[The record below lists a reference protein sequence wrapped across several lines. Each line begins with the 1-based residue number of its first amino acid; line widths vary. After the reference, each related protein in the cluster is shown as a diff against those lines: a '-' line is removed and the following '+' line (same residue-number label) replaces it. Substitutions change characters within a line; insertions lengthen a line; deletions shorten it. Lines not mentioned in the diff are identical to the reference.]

1 MIYAYC
7 RVSTPHQRL
16 ERQITNITELYPKAT
31 IFREFYTGTTQ
42 NRPNWERLMTQ
53 IKKEDTIVFDSVSRM
68 SRNAAEGFKDYKMLY
83 ESGVNLIFLNEPL
96 INTSVFDSTKN
107 NLLNINIETGNTAVD
122 DFFKGNVQLIN
133 NFMMALAEQQI
144 KAAFEQSEKEVTDLH
159 SRISQGMREAKKNGV
174 KIGLP
179 QGTTLTT
186 KKALAC
192 TAIIK
197 KHSKDFG
204 GSLDDLGHT
213 PVLVLEGYL
222 CGFTRLDGHR
232 SRRIGIILPI
242 LLNTIRFCDGVSTG
256 FQIQGNDAT
265 AAADNRTH
273 KEQDGEDQIS
283 RNGQRGE
290 GIGHQLQHIGV
301 GDELLQGQN
310 QNQKQCCDEQNSNL
324 IKFVHKRLY

>member
-1 MIYAYC
+1 MA
-7 RVSTPHQRL
+7 
-16 ERQITNITELYPKAT
+16 
-31 IFREFYTGTTQ
+31 
-42 NRPNWERLMTQ
+42 Q

-186 KKALAC
+186 KKALEC
-192 TAIIK
+192 MTIIK

-204 GSLDDLGHT
+204 GTLDD
-213 PVLVLEGYL
+213 PDVMKL
-222 CGFTRLDGHR
+222 CG
-232 SRRIGIILPI
+232 
-242 LLNTIRFCDGVSTG
+242 C
-256 FQIQGNDAT
+256 
-265 AAADNRTH
+265 
-273 KEQDGEDQIS
+273 S
-283 RNGQRGE
+283 RNSYYKYKKEVKTNQG
-290 GIGHQLQHIGV
+290 GHY
-301 GDELLQGQN
+301 E
-310 QNQKQCCDEQNSNL
+310 
-324 IKFVHKRLY
+324 

>member
-7 RVSTPHQRL
+7 RVSTQHQKL
-16 ERQITNITELYPKAT
+16 ARQITNITAVYPTAT
-31 IFREFYTGTTQ
+31 IIKEFYTGTKQ
-42 NRPNWERLMTQ
+42 DRPNWNKLISQ
-53 IKKEDTIVFDSVSRM
+53 IKPADTIVFDSVSRM
-68 SRNAAEGFKDYKMLY
+68 SRNADEGFKDYKMLF

-186 KKALAC
+186 KKALEC
-192 TAIIK
+192 MAIIK

-204 GSLDDLGHT
+204 GSLEDPDLIK
-213 PVLVLEGYL
+213 L
-222 CGFTRLDGHR
+222 CG
-232 SRRIGIILPI
+232 
-242 LLNTIRFCDGVSTG
+242 C
-256 FQIQGNDAT
+256 
-265 AAADNRTH
+265 
-273 KEQDGEDQIS
+273 S
-283 RNGQRGE
+283 RNSYYKYKKE
-290 GIGHQLQHIGV
+290 A
-301 GDELLQGQN
+301 
-310 QNQKQCCDEQNSNL
+310 KTT
-324 IKFVHKRLY
+324 